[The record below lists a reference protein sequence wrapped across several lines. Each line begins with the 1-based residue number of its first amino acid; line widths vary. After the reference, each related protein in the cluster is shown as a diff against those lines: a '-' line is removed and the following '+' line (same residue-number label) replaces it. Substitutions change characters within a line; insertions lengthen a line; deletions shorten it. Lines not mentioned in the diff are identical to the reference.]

1 MNTDR
6 LGRFELM
13 MTWSKKLQE
22 LSKVG
27 ECTQQ
32 LERFLHM
39 VEALP
44 GDEVGE
50 IGMEWRRRRRE
61 QRPCLALVY
70 LSLAVL
76 LVLVVGHFSGPVFC
90 GLAATTLSLAGAAA
104 LHRHWRLE
112 EDFDNE
118 LYLRAAYVV
127 NTPTWAP

>member
-1 MNTDR
+1 MNADR

-22 LSKVG
+22 LSKIG

-32 LERFLHM
+32 LERFLSV

-50 IGMEWRRRRRE
+50 IGIEWRRRRRE
-61 QRPCLALVY
+61 QRPCLALAF
-70 LSLAVL
+70 LALAL
-76 LVLVVGHFSGPVFC
+76 LVVLISGHFLGPVFS
-90 GLAATTLSLAGAAA
+90 GLSATAVSLVAART
-104 LHRHWRLE
+104 LHRHWKLE
-112 EDFDNE
+112 EEFDSE

-127 NTPTWAP
+127 NAPSWAR